1 MKIKLPFVLLL
12 IAVTGQF
19 IFNKAFAQ
27 HKPSGTNISIVYDI
41 VVTKK
46 KHAGGLEE
54 TYNGGTRAVFVSK
67 SKARIRLVS
76 LMRIQ
81 SIFFD
86 HNIDVLKKVTI
97 IKESGKSK
105 YLFRLSAAEWKLYN
119 KKYDSLVCD
128 TSFTDSLTVAGY
140 TCKKAVIRLEDGK
153 EVTAFYTDSI
163 RGISTFIEP
172 LFRCIPGTVLQ
183 YEFSTKR
190 GTVLFKASELSLQ
203 NVATEIFRIPSRS
216 AVVKKYYPGKKP
228 KKKEEE
234 PVTEDDDQ

>member
-12 IAVTGQF
+12 IAVAGQF

-27 HKPSGTNISIVYDI
+27 QKSPGNNISIAYDI

-46 KHAGGLEE
+46 KHTGGLEE

-67 SKARIRLVS
+67 NKARIRLVS

-86 HNIDVLKKVTI
+86 HNNELLTKVTI

-128 TSFTDSLTVAGY
+128 TSFTDSLVVAGY
-140 TCKKAVIRLEDGK
+140 TCKKAVITLEDGK

-163 RGISTFIEP
+163 RGINAFIEP
-172 LFRCIPGTVLQ
+172 LFRCVPGTVLQ

-203 NVATEIFRIPSRS
+203 NITTETFRIPSKG
-216 AVVKKYYPGKKP
+216 AVVKKYYPGKKS
-228 KKKEEE
+228 KEKEE
-234 PVTEDDDQ
+234 PAAEDEDQ